1 MAKVEVSQSTLKAD
15 LRDRLEE
22 ARART
27 YQLLAPVSDADL
39 LKQHNVLMSPLVW
52 DLGHIGNFEELWLV
66 QRLANAKPTNPQYDD
81 MYDAFEHPRRT
92 RAGLPLLD
100 RQQCVDYL
108 AAIRASALKNLRAA
122 DLESGDELTRDG
134 FIFNMIIQH
143 EYQHNETI
151 LATLQLMDSPGYRP
165 DIPPRRTGAA

>member
-1 MAKVEVSQSTLKAD
+1 PPADDARPTMQSSSILWPGTGSSVSAMLKLETAQSTLKAQ
-15 LRDRLEE
+15 LWERLEE

-66 QRLANAKPTNPQYDD
+66 QPLANAKPTNPQYDD

-92 RAGLPLLD
+92 RARLPLLD
-100 RQQCVDYL
+100 
-108 AAIRASALKNLRAA
+108 
-122 DLESGDELTRDG
+122 
-134 FIFNMIIQH
+134 
-143 EYQHNETI
+143 
-151 LATLQLMDSPGYRP
+151 
-165 DIPPRRTGAA
+165 

>member
-1 MAKVEVSQSTLKAD
+1 M
-15 LRDRLEE
+15 E
-22 ARART
+22 AR
-27 YQLLAPVSDADL
+27 LAVKALRMALMERCPSPGLVHHSDRGVQYASQDYTEL

-100 RQQCVDYL
+100 RYPESSTNAALPPPLVD
-108 AAIRASALKNLRAA
+108 
-122 DLESGDELTRDG
+122 
-134 FIFNMIIQH
+134 
-143 EYQHNETI
+143 
-151 LATLQLMDSPGYRP
+151 P
-165 DIPPRRTGAA
+165 

>member
-1 MAKVEVSQSTLKAD
+1 MARLEQAAPAIRTRLAE
-15 LRDRLEE
+15 RLEE

-122 DLESGDELTRDG
+122 DLES
-134 FIFNMIIQH
+134 
-143 EYQHNETI
+143 
-151 LATLQLMDSPGYRP
+151 
-165 DIPPRRTGAA
+165 